1 MLNKYLPVFF
11 LAFSGLLITT
21 VSAFFSVQG
30 FLLFIPDP
38 HLMIG
43 ILGLGV
49 AFELAKI
56 TGSTFLFHRM
66 SDGNFP
72 ILFKVLL
79 TLSVL
84 ALVIFSVI
92 FTFVHLNS
100 SASKSLATTDVS
112 SVKIL
117 QLKERNTSI
126 EKTINDFETQIS
138 SMSSNMVTAKT
149 KLYDKFTPEK
159 LKLQKEL
166 AANMEEI
173 HSLQASSVASDQ
185 FVFLSNL
192 SSFTGIDK
200 EKIFIVV
207 IMFIVC
213 IIDPLAIS
221 LFLAA
226 SYILSSQKPKE
237 KEEPSKEVVESLPDP
252 KPLEV
257 VEEPKNFK
265 LLLETN
271 DNSSYSKSIL
281 SPNIDSKLHLPVKLA
296 PEIVIEYITIEKPV
310 ETIKEVSVEKI
321 VEVIKEVFVDPPV
334 KEIEHIN
341 QFDHDLI
348 MDEYSTDFL
357 YVPKKKEAIVETPL
371 PELPDDY
378 LESID
383 NSEDEELDTAI
394 DKILDGEN
402 PLGHRKK
409 KVLLKK

>member
-84 ALVIFSVI
+84 ALVLFSVI

-126 EKTINDFETQIS
+126 EKTISDFELQIS
-138 SMSSNMVTAKT
+138 SMPSNMVTAKT

-166 AANMEEI
+166 ASNMEEI
-173 HSLQASSVASDQ
+173 HTLQDSSVASDQ

-192 SSFTGIDK
+192 SSFTGIER

-237 KEEPSKEVVESLPDP
+237 EISKEVVESLPDP

-257 VEEPKNFK
+257 IEVPKNFN
-265 LLLETN
+265 LLLETH
-271 DNSSYSKSIL
+271 DNSNYSKSTL
-281 SPNIDSKLHLPVKLA
+281 PSNIDSKLHLPTKPA
-296 PEIVIEYITIEKPV
+296 PEVIIEYITIEKPMEV
-310 ETIKEVSVEKI
+310 IKEVTVEKI
-321 VEVIKEVFVDPPV
+321 VEVTKEVYIEPPV
-334 KEIEHIN
+334 KEVEHIN

-348 MDEYSTDFL
+348 MDEYSAKFL
-357 YVPKKKEAIVETPL
+357 YVPKKKEAVVEVPL

-383 NSEDEELDTAI
+383 NSEDEELDSAI
-394 DKILDGEN
+394 DRILDGEN
-402 PLGHRKK
+402 PLGHRRKK
-409 KVLLKK
+409 IIVKK